1 MPGLPFSCLV
11 QLPCEDPGYSDL
23 ELSPQM
29 LLSLML
35 FLCVFSQPI
44 PSLYFQGLS
53 QLSWLFA

>member
-23 ELSPQM
+23 ELSPQI

-44 PSLYFQGLS
+44 PSPYFQGLS